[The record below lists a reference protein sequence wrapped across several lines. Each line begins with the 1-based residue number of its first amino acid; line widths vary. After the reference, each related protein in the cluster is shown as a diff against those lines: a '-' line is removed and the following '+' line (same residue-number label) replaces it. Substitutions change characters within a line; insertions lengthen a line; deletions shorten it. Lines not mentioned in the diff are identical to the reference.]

1 MAGAEREVSG
11 RGSVTPESEEA
22 RRVAEDE
29 RAKRARRKQA
39 LELQRE
45 NILGQR
51 TSNAGRRA
59 ALEAALKSI
68 EAEIAAL
75 G

>member
-1 MAGAEREVSG
+1 MFESG
-11 RGSVTPESEEA
+11 EA
-22 RRVAEDE
+22 RRNAEVE
-29 RAKRARRKQA
+29 RLKRARRKQA
-39 LELQRE
+39 LELQRA

-59 ALEAALKSI
+59 ALEAALKTV

>member
-1 MAGAEREVSG
+1 MY
-11 RGSVTPESEEA
+11 ESEAA
-22 RRVAEDE
+22 RRMAEEE
-29 RAKRARRKQA
+29 RLKRARRRQS
-39 LELQRE
+39 LEMQRA

-59 ALEAALKSI
+59 ALEEALKSI
-68 EAEIAAL
+68 EAEIAKL

>member
-1 MAGAEREVSG
+1 MFESG
-11 RGSVTPESEEA
+11 EA
-22 RRVAEDE
+22 RRMAEEE
-29 RAKRARRKQA
+29 RLKRARRRQA
-39 LELQRE
+39 LEMQRA

-59 ALEAALKSI
+59 ALEEALKSI
-68 EAEIAAL
+68 EAEISEL